1 MTGMT
6 TVADIGANE
15 RPTIAIDL
23 DRGDVVAANDAG
35 RLLVGIHADA
45 VLPVPLD
52 ISMPAIQRLRQLA
65 DASTPIGTQVML
77 NFWAAGRSVSRLC
90 RVAFPDVGKT
100 LAVIQDCADDATTGQ
115 ASKPVMPASVPRVAT
130 DPDTYTG
137 TDADVGSH
145 QDDSRR
151 AEAFAETFDDVADP
165 IVLITPPPVSDVAD
179 APDAERLQVWSDA
192 LHGDD
197 QQTGRSTS
205 AANDEDPD
213 VIDIDASD
221 AEDIAVSPVRTD
233 SETLAEIAR
242 RIREGQVAAAANA
255 VANDEA
261 SDRTPKREPE
271 IGQLTPPL
279 PGPLDLARLAHELKT
294 PLTAIAAAAEVMR
307 DERLGP
313 MHNARYREYAAGI
326 HDSSEHALAVIKNM
340 LGLGDETASEQQ
352 SAIVALREVT
362 DAAIAMAAADA
373 DARNIEI
380 DVISDGGSPTVRSD
394 ATVLRQ
400 IVLNLLNN
408 AIKFTP
414 KFGIVRLYNGY
425 LDDGTPF
432 IAIRD
437 EGAGLDPQIVVRA
450 RRSLMEPQNATP
462 IERRRGGGFGLGLPL
477 VLRLADDIGATVE
490 FDSAPGRGTV
500 ALVTFKPR

>member
-35 RLLVGIHADA
+35 RLLVGISAQA
-45 VLPVPLD
+45 ALPVPLD
-52 ISMPAIQRLRQLA
+52 ISMPAIQRLRDLA

-77 NFWAAGRSVSRLC
+77 NFWANGRSVSRLC
-90 RVAFPDVGKT
+90 RVAFPNVGKP
-100 LAVIQDCADDATTGQ
+100 LAVIQDCANDDAHGK
-115 ASKPVMPASVPRVAT
+115 APAPHAEAWAPHPNVNE
-130 DPDTYTG
+130 
-137 TDADVGSH
+137 DVGRTA
-145 QDDSRR
+145 DS
-151 AEAFAETFDDVADP
+151 AADTSGDAVAP
-165 IVLITPPPVSDVAD
+165 VAASTPPDLPEPPDSD
-179 APDAERLQVWSDA
+179 RLQVWSNA
-192 LHGDD
+192 LQGDD
-197 QQTGRSTS
+197 EPSSTDKAAPADELGVTGTD
-205 AANDEDPD
+205 APD
-213 VIDIDASD
+213 SDASD
-221 AEDIAVSPVRTD
+221 VEDIAAPPARSD

-242 RIREGQVAAAANA
+242 RIREGQSGVTSNAAPAHAAPA
-255 VANDEA
+255 RETPDFAAKPEA
-261 SDRTPKREPE
+261 DN
-271 IGQLTPPL
+271 GQAGPSL

-326 HDSSEHALAVIKNM
+326 HASSEHALAVIKSM
-340 LGLGDETASEQQ
+340 LGIGEDADGEQQ
-352 SAIVALREVT
+352 SAFVALREVT

-373 DARNIEI
+373 DVRNIEI
-380 DVISDGGSPTVRSD
+380 SVISDGGSPTVRSD

-450 RRSLMEPQNATP
+450 RRSLIEPRGATP

-477 VLRLADDIGATVE
+477 VLRLADDIGATIE